1 MDGSPENCPEDCPE
15 RDEAYWTQLRDQ
27 FLLSRERIYLNT
39 GALGPSP
46 RAVVD
51 TVRDEIERLEIK
63 GDSGRDQDRWEEI
76 KQKAAGLLGGRA
88 TEIAF
93 IRNTTEGVNIV
104 CHGLPLESG
113 DEVIATTQE
122 HVGSILPWVERR
134 QRDGIVVRQVDPG
147 GDADLCLSRVEAL
160 ISPRT
165 RVITAPHISCA
176 TGQVLPVEALG
187 ELAARHGLW
196 YFVDGAQAPGA
207 MPVDLPSLQCHA
219 YATSGHKWLMG
230 PKGTGLLFVRED
242 ALDVIRARWVG
253 AYSCGWDGNPE
264 ADLQFV
270 PTAQR
275 YEYGT
280 PNAPLEIGLGAA
292 IDFVSDIGLE
302 TIQRRDR
309 ALATVTYEGLVG
321 LGTQLLSPA
330 DAAQRSALTT
340 FHFPGR
346 DQGEIQ
352 HFLGQEYA
360 IRGRRVHEGGLDA
373 IRVAT
378 HVFNTFAEIE
388 RLLEGVQ
395 AVQSQ
400 DIGRHQTGR

>member
-1 MDGSPENCPEDCPE
+1 MDVSGGAGAE
-15 RDEAYWTQLRDQ
+15 RDEAYWTRLRDQ
-27 FLLSRERIYLNT
+27 FPLSRERIYLNT

-46 RAVVD
+46 RPVIDAVQG
-51 TVRDEIERLEIK
+51 EIERLEVR

-76 KQKAAGLLGGRA
+76 KQQAAGLLGVRA
-88 TEIAF
+88 AEIAF
-93 IRNTTEGVNIV
+93 TRNTTEGVNIV

-113 DEVIATTQE
+113 DEVITTTQE

-134 QRDGIVVRQVDPG
+134 QRDGIALRQIDPG
-147 GDADLCLSRVEAL
+147 GDGDLCLSRIETL

-165 RVITAPHISCA
+165 RVITVPHISCA
-176 TGQVLPVEALG
+176 TGQILPVEALG
-187 ELAARHGLW
+187 ALAARHGLW
-196 YFVDGAQAPGA
+196 FFIDGAQAPGA
-207 MPVDLPSLQCHA
+207 MPLNLPSLLCHA

-230 PKGTGLLFVRED
+230 PKGTGLLYVRED
-242 ALDVIRARWVG
+242 ALELIRARWVG
-253 AYSCGWDGNPE
+253 AYSCGWDGDPDK
-264 ADLQFV
+264 DLEFV

-292 IDFVSDIGLE
+292 IDFVGDIGPE

-321 LGTQLLSPA
+321 LGAQLLSPA
-330 DAAQRSALTT
+330 DADQRSALTA
-340 FHFPGR
+340 FHCPGR

-352 HFLGQEYA
+352 HFLGREYS

-378 HVFNTFAEIE
+378 HVFNTFAEID

-395 AVQSQ
+395 AALSRG
-400 DIGRHQTGR
+400 IGRLSTGSE